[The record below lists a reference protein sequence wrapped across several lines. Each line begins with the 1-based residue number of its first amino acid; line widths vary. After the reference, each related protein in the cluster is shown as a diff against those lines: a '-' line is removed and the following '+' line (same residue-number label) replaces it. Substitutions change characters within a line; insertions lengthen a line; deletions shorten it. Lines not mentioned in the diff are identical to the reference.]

1 MQYHPGVFREKKKK
15 KIQATAP
22 RDLTRTEK
30 LEKLSLSTAI

>member
-1 MQYHPGVFREKKKK
+1 MQYHLGVFREKKK